1 MNVLLQYLSLLEALT
16 IRSLYEW
23 PTWLMIGALVSA
35 LARNPRWYWPLV
47 IGGLF
52 AAIHVTILYNDWI
65 ALGGMGMAIQSGL
78 LITLTKLVVAYAVY
92 LAALIVRVVGRTLA

>member
-1 MNVLLQYLSLLEALT
+1 
-16 IRSLYEW
+16 
-23 PTWLMIGALVSA
+23 
-35 LARNPRWYWPLV
+35 
-47 IGGLF
+47 
-52 AAIHVTILYNDWI
+52 VTILYNDWI